1 MPNDGTCIDPEVE
14 GSTVS
19 LGAKKKAKV
28 IGMKIQ
34 GRVRERNQK
43 ETGGRATPLA
53 GPSRE
58 MAGRSPPGQRGGK
71 EQSGDRW

>member
-1 MPNDGTCIDPEVE
+1 MPNDGTCIDPKV
-14 GSTVS
+14 GGNTVS

-43 ETGGRATPLA
+43 ETGGRATPLQA
-53 GPSRE
+53 P
-58 MAGRSPPGQRGGK
+58 AGR
-71 EQSGDRW
+71 W